1 MAGEPREKWVR
12 RVEELRRSGLRV
24 GEFAAREGVNAQ
36 TLMWW
41 RWRLK
46 TERRDD
52 RRRRARREREPR
64 RGEARGPLAKVPK
77 QQAESV
83 RQEAEPDR
91 GEAHGVL
98 AKAPIDFVELV
109 TPVLAEPFEVEGA
122 GRYRVRVPVRFE
134 SAALA
139 LLLDVLE
146 ERR

>member
-12 RVEELRRSGLRV
+12 QVEQLGRSGLRV

-41 RWRLK
+41 RWKLK
-46 TERRDD
+46 AERREGQRGRVRREPEPD
-52 RRRRARREREPR
+52 RRGSRRALVK
-64 RGEARGPLAKVPK
+64 APK
-77 QQAESV
+77 QRESV
-83 RQEAEPDR
+83 RSEPEPDR
-91 GEAHGVL
+91 GEAHDEL

-122 GRYRVRVPVRFE
+122 GRYRVRVPMRFE
-134 SAALA
+134 SATLA

>member
-1 MAGEPREKWVR
+1 MR
-12 RVEELRRSGLRV
+12 ELRRSALPVR
-24 GEFAAREGVNAQ
+24 EFAAREGVNAQ

-46 TERRDD
+46 AERRDD
-52 RRRRARREREPR
+52 RRRRARRERESA
-64 RGEARGPLAKVPK
+64 RGEARGSLAKVPK
-77 QQAESV
+77 QEESV
-83 RQEAEPDR
+83 RQEPEPDR
-91 GEAHGVL
+91 SEAHGVI
-98 AKAPIDFVELV
+98 AKAPINFVELV

-134 SAALA
+134 STALA